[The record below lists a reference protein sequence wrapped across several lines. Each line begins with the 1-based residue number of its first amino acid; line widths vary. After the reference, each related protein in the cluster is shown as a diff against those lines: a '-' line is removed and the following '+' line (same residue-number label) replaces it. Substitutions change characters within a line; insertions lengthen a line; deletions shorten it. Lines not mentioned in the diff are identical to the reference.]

1 MTTPPSHDEIIDL
14 ERRFWNTMRDKDGA
28 AAAGMTATPCVLV
41 GAQGVSAIDP
51 ASMRQMM
58 QHGQWT
64 LKRYA
69 FDDESVQIQS
79 VNDDTVLIAY
89 TVMEDLEVEG
99 KPMSLRANDSSVWV
113 RRDGAWVCALHTESV
128 AGDPFGRDRQAG
140 S

>member
-1 MTTPPSHDEIIDL
+1 MTTRPARDDILDL

-28 AAAGMTATPCVLV
+28 AAARMTATPCVLV

-51 ASMRQMM
+51 ASMTQMM

-79 VNDDTVLIAY
+79 IDDDTAIIAY
-89 TVMEDLEVEG
+89 AVMEDLEVEG
-99 KPMSLRANDSSVWV
+99 KPMSLHANDSSVWV
-113 RRDGAWVCALHTESV
+113 RRGGPWVCVLHTESV